1 MIFERMLF
9 EMVCGEIDRLYRE
22 CMAVMLLQEQVYFH
36 QEMTILDTIQL
47 LETIKML
54 KK

>member
-36 QEMTILDTIQL
+36 QEMAVLDTIQL
-47 LETIKML
+47 LETIKTL